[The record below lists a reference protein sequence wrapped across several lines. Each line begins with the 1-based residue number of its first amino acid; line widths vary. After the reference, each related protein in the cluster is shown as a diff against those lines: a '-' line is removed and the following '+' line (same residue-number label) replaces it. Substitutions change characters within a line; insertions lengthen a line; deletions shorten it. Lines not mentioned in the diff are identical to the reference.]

1 MIVLGIETSCDDT
14 SVSVLKIMES
24 GGVFP
29 ARVEVASLVTS
40 SQTIHTEY
48 GGVVPVLAA
57 REHEQELPR
66 VLEKALSEAFNKK
79 EVIPDLVRDPGT
91 HYDTMDSGSGAGMTV
106 LISEK
111 VQELLHN
118 IDLIVVTR
126 GPGLAPALKR
136 GVNFAKELATEL
148 KIPLVG
154 ANHMEGHLY
163 SGFLDHDISGIK
175 FPILHLVVS
184 GGHTELVLMSDH
196 GKYEY
201 LGRTLDDAVGEAYDK
216 VARMI
221 GLPYPGGPEIE
232 RAAKDGDSRAFDF
245 PRPMM
250 YSKNYNFSFAGLK
263 TAVLYAI
270 EPPTQKASVSQ
281 EKTDIGSIRND
292 IAASF
297 QAAVVETLLHKTK
310 KAVEE
315 YQPTRV
321 MVSGGVS
328 LNSAL
333 RDACE
338 SEFDSVTFPEA
349 RYTGDNAAM
358 VALAGYVQ
366 YRREGES
373 DISTLDFS
381 PKLNLK

>member
-14 SVSVLKIMES
+14 SVSVLKIKES
-24 GGVFP
+24 GSAFP
-29 ARVEVASLVTS
+29 NEVEVLSLVTD

-57 REHEQELPR
+57 QQHEENLPN
-66 VLEKALSEAFNKK
+66 VLEEALHKAK
-79 EVIPDLVRDPGT
+79 
-91 HYDTMDSGSGAGMTV
+91 GSLDG
-106 LISEK
+106 
-111 VQELLHN
+111 

-136 GVNFAKELATEL
+136 GVNFAKEIAQGNN
-148 KIPLVG
+148 IPLVG

-163 SGFLDHDISGIK
+163 SGFLDHDILNIQ
-175 FPILHLVVS
+175 FPILHLIVS
-184 GGHTELVLMSDH
+184 GGHTELVLMTDH

-216 VARMI
+216 VARMV

-232 RAAKDGDSRAFDF
+232 KAAKDGDPKAFEF

-250 YSKNYNFSFAGLK
+250 RTKDFKFSFAGLK
-263 TAVLYAI
+263 TAVLYGI
-270 EPPTQKASVSQ
+270 EKDSR
-281 EKTDIGSIRND
+281 DIEEIRGD
-292 IAASF
+292 VAASF

-310 KAVEE
+310 KAVEQ
-315 YQPTRV
+315 YQPASV

-333 RDACE
+333 REAFE
-338 SEFDSVTFPEA
+338 SEFGSDSVTFPEA
-349 RYTGDNAAM
+349 KYTGDNATM

-366 YRREGES
+366 YKIKGES
-373 DISTLDFS
+373 DVSTLDFD
-381 PKLNLK
+381 PKLTLAA